1 MTGRVV
7 RNASLSS
14 ERRVLGDPA
23 VVPGEVAPSVGA
35 QSSGLPA
42 PTAPGT
48 VAAANP
54 AAHDASLGYDEGLR
68 RGLAEADARIEKELE
83 SRWNSYKQQFEQAER
98 RRSEEHGQR
107 VGALDATLQTIQ
119 KALPERFMALE
130 RQAVELAYEAL
141 CRVCGPQ
148 SEQASG
154 SDRAGLLVDLVRQGI
169 AQLRGHALIG
179 LRLGT
184 ADHAAFVNSEASKVL
199 LDRYPELRVSLDPSL
214 EPLGCMVES
223 DHGQLDVGLSTQL
236 SRLRELWA
244 QAATGSVDQEERR

>member
-1 MTGRVV
+1 
-7 RNASLSS
+7 
-14 ERRVLGDPA
+14 
-23 VVPGEVAPSVGA
+23 
-35 QSSGLPA
+35 
-42 PTAPGT
+42 
-48 VAAANP
+48 
-54 AAHDASLGYDEGLR
+54 
-68 RGLAEADARIEKELE
+68 
-83 SRWNSYKQQFEQAER
+83 
-98 RRSEEHGQR
+98 
-107 VGALDATLQTIQ
+107 LQTIQ